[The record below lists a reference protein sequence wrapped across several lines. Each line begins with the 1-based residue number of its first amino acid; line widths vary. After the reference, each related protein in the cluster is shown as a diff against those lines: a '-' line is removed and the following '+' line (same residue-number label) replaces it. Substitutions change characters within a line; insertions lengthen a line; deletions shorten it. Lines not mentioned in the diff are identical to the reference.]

1 MSIMLARKLTIEQA
15 ERLWDF
21 LGCGP
26 LVYRPEVDAEL
37 CRLGWLQ
44 EYDETG
50 SVELSSVCYTE
61 HGNFAYPF
69 FKSFGLFVNAAGN
82 SDAIQYLNR

>member
-1 MSIMLARKLTIEQA
+1 MTITSNTLPMSIMLTKKITIEQA

-21 LGCGP
+21 LGCGA

-50 SVELSSVCYTE
+50 SVELSSACYTE
-61 HGNFAYPF
+61 HGHLAYPF
-69 FKSFGLFVNAAGN
+69 FKSFARFIEATTA
-82 SDAIQYLNR
+82 